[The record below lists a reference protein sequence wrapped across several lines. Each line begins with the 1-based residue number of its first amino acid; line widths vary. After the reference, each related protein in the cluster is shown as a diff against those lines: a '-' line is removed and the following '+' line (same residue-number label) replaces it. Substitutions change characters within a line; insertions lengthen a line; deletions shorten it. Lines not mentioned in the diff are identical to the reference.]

1 MIIIKVMQ
9 YDHLIHSFHYT
20 VGGDLSKIHIPKD
33 DELDEMVR
41 RMEKFDEAP
50 KKGEEHD
57 TPGKSAFVFVVCH
70 GVFNMKVKCA
80 MTS

>member
-1 MIIIKVMQ
+1 MIIIKLML

-20 VGGDLSKIHIPKD
+20 AGGDLSKIHMPKD
-33 DELDEMVR
+33 DELNEMVR

-57 TPGKSAFVFVVCH
+57 TPGLMFNYARRSAEKTFGKQSIYC
-70 GVFNMKVKCA
+70 
-80 MTS
+80 